1 MSEHKEGEAVT
12 WVIPIE
18 ITVRVGGAS
27 PQTVTASIA
36 VPSPPATANPVDE
49 VRQARKAIQEDSRAY
64 YDEEA
69 DLGDREA
76 YYESL
81 PANLTPQVRFE
92 ALGKLVKN
100 THTSPKS
107 YAPSRH
113 LYPLVDLHPN
123 GELISIYSGAAMD
136 AEAVIRADAAM
147 ERAMAEAVAALRSQE
162 SFATE
167 EALMEA
173 IDALEAGFALNCEHV
188 VPQSWFKK
196 REPMKGDLHHLFA
209 CEPKCNGFRGNTP
222 YFDFPDFEE
231 KVMQDCG
238 RLEGG
243 QNRFEPRGGKGAV
256 ARATLYFLLRY
267 PGAFAPSDATY
278 TGERLAT
285 LLAWHKAH
293 PVTLYELHRNR
304 AIQQSQGNRNPLIDH
319 PEWAD
324 QIDFSRGLTS

>member
-1 MSEHKEGEAVT
+1 MSEHKEGETAT

-36 VPSPPATANPVDE
+36 VPSTPATANPVDK

-69 DLGDREA
+69 DLRDREA

-81 PANLTPQVRFE
+81 PANLTPQARFE
-92 ALGKLVKN
+92 HLGKLLKN
-100 THTSPKS
+100 THTNPKS
-107 YAPSRH
+107 YAPSQH
-113 LYPLVDLHPN
+113 LYPLVELHPN

-147 ERAMAEAVAALRSQE
+147 ERAMAEAVAALRTQE

-167 EALMEA
+167 EAMMEA
-173 IDALEAGFALNCEHV
+173 VDALEAGFALNCEHV

-238 RLEGG
+238 RLEGAE
-243 QNRFEPRGGKGAV
+243 NRFEPRGGKGAV

-278 TGERLAT
+278 TAERLAT

-304 AIQQSQGNRNPLIDH
+304 AIHQTQGNRNPLIDH
-319 PEWAD
+319 PDWAD
-324 QIDFSRGLTS
+324 QIDFTRGLTS

>member
-1 MSEHKEGEAVT
+1 MRDHKQGEAAT

-18 ITVRVGGAS
+18 ITVRVGGAT
-27 PQTVTASIA
+27 PQTVTASVAI
-36 VPSPPATANPVDE
+36 PAAGGGSPVDE
-49 VRQARKAIQEDSRAY
+49 VRKTRQAIREDPAAY

-69 DLGDREA
+69 DLADRAA
-76 YYESL
+76 YYA
-81 PANLTPQVRFE
+81 PVAAARFDTL
-92 ALGKLVKN
+92 ARLLRT
-100 THTSPKS
+100 THTSPRNYS
-107 YAPSRH
+107 PSQH
-113 LYPLVDLHPN
+113 LYPEVDLHPS
-123 GELISIYSGAAMD
+123 GELVGIYSGAAMD

-147 ERAMAEAVAALRSQE
+147 EQAIEQAVNALKAHE

-167 EALMEA
+167 EAVFEA
-173 IDALEAGFALNCEHV
+173 VAALEANFTLNCEHV

-238 RLEGG
+238 RLEGRE
-243 QNRFEPRGGKGAV
+243 NRFEPRGGKGAV

-267 PGAFAPSDATY
+267 PKAFAPGGSTY
-278 TGERLAT
+278 TAERLAT

-293 PVTLYELHRNR
+293 PVTVYEHHRNR
-304 AIQQSQGNRNPLIDH
+304 AIQRKQGNRNPLIDH
-319 PEWAD
+319 PEWAE
-324 QIDFSRGLTS
+324 QIDFTQGLGS